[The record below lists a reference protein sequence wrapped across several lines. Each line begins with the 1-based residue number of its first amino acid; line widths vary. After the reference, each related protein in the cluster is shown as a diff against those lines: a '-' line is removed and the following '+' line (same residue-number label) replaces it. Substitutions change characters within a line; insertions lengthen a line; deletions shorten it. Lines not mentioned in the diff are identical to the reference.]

1 MAKIKIQSLSST
13 TGKETIYVD
22 VDDEITTVIDKVQA
36 AKGKVVA
43 LVLPKRAPVLQSI
56 VNMKLLKR
64 TADSAGKNLV
74 LITSESG
81 LLPLAGAV
89 GLYVA
94 STPNSKPG
102 VPSAPAGPDDEP
114 EDADEPLDIVDGNAG
129 PGGDDFDPAAAGDKT
144 VGELAGAAKGKG
156 AKAKADDGVDES
168 IDMDDE
174 SGEDPA
180 EADGAIIKLPKL
192 KKDHK
197 LRIPNFDS
205 FRKRL
210 ALGIFVFILLVV
222 GWVWAFKVAPKA
234 HVVVKTDSSTIETNL
249 NLTLSTDAKTLDA
262 SANVVP
268 ATAGSQ
274 SKTSTQ
280 QVAATGQQNNGAKA
294 SGQVTL
300 TLKDCNNDTV
310 VIPTGSGLSANGKTY
325 VTQSSLTLQSITVGG
340 HCNPTAFSNVYSGT
354 VTVKALKGGSDY
366 NTANGTNFTVPS
378 SIDGASSVTAKAS
391 SDIGGG
397 TDDVIKI
404 VQQSDIDGATSKIT
418 SADSSSVKSQL
429 ASNLQS
435 KGLQPIQ
442 VTFAIGTPQVNSSAK
457 AGDAADS
464 VTVTAVTTYTMLGVQ
479 KSDLRTLVVNNVN
492 GQLDKGKQV
501 ILDDGVANAKF
512 TTDNPA
518 TATAAA
524 VAMDAKSVAGPHLDT
539 GALKKQVAGMKR
551 GDVKSFI
558 KQTPGVTDV
567 DVHFS
572 PLWVSLVPKNTS
584 KITIDITKA
593 GS

>member
-1 MAKIKIQSLSST
+1 MAKIQSLSST
-13 TGKETIYVD
+13 TSKETIYID

-64 TADSAGKNLV
+64 TADSASKNLV

-89 GLYVA
+89 GLHVA
-94 STPNSKPG
+94 STPNSKPSI
-102 VPSAPAGPDDEP
+102 PSAPTGPDDEP
-114 EDADEPLDIVDGNAG
+114 EDADEPLEVVDGNDG
-129 PGGDDFDPAAAGDKT
+129 PEGEDFDAAAAGGKSI
-144 VGELAGAAKGKG
+144 GELAGAAK
-156 AKAKADDGVDES
+156 AKKKKADDGVDES
-168 IDMDDE
+168 IDMDE
-174 SGEDPA
+174 SADDPG
-180 EADGAIIKLPKL
+180 EADGAEVTVPKP

-205 FRKRL
+205 FRRRI
-210 ALGIFVFILLVV
+210 ALGVLVFILLVT
-222 GWVWAFKVAPKA
+222 GWVWAFKIAPKA
-234 HVVVKTDSSTIETNL
+234 HIIVKTDSSTIETNL
-249 NLTLSTDAKTLDA
+249 NLTLSTDARALDA

-268 ATAGSQ
+268 ATTGSQ
-274 SKTSTQ
+274 SKTATQ
-280 QVAATGQQNNGAKA
+280 QVPATGQQNNGAKA

-310 VIPTGSGLSANGKTY
+310 VIPTGSGLSAGGKTY
-325 VTQSSLTLQSITVGG
+325 ITQASVTLQSITVGG
-340 HCNPTAFSNVYSGT
+340 KCNPAAFSNVYSGT

-366 NTANGTNFTVPS
+366 NTANGTAFTVPG

-418 SADSSSVKSQL
+418 SADSSSVKAQL
-429 ASNLQS
+429 VSNLQS
-435 KGLQPIQ
+435 KGFQPIQ
-442 VTFAIGTPQVNSSAK
+442 ATFAIGTPQVNSSAK

-464 VTVTAVTTYTMLGVQ
+464 VSVTAVTTYTMLGVH
-479 KSDLRTLVVNNVN
+479 KSDLQALVVANVN

-518 TATAAA
+518 TATGAT
-524 VAMDAKSVAGPHLDT
+524 VAMAAKSVAGPHLDVT
-539 GALKKQVAGMKR
+539 QLKKQVAGMKR
-551 GDVKSFI
+551 GDVKNFI

-567 DVHFS
+567 EVHFS
-572 PLWVSLVPKNTS
+572 PVWVSIVPKNTS